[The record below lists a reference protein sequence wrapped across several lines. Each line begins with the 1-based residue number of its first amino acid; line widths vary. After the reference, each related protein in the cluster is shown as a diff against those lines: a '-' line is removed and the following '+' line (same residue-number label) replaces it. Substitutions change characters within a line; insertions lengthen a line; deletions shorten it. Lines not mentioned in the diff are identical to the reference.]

1 MAKNVLTNQH
11 YSPFLGSL
19 LLLFLVSVG
28 IVHPIFAVTMYV
40 SSAGNDTNPG
50 TESQPFKTID
60 RARNAV
66 RAVNG
71 AMTEDITVYLREAR
85 YQLVATVVFDQNDSG
100 TNGFNVIYRS
110 YPGERAIISGGQ
122 PITGWSTVGNGMY
135 RANVGSLRFRQLY
148 VNGIRA
154 QRARTPGAGSYNQLR
169 SWDTGGR
176 RIEIAASEIA
186 NWQRLNEVEMVI
198 PGKGV
203 NQANLRIGSFSVSG
217 TSAFVTPR
225 EPERTRIFQ
234 QGYPPKENRPYYFEN
249 ALEFLDEPG
258 EWYLSTA
265 TGEVFYR
272 PRPGE
277 DMATAEVIVPGLEQ
291 LVRVQGTLS
300 SPAHHIQFHGLSFE
314 HATWIVPS
322 SEGFIGDQ
330 AFTVFTQTLP
340 EDEITSYPGHRHPA
354 AVHVEAANN
363 IRFERNV
370 FKHLGSSG
378 LNLYIGTQD
387 VTVVG
392 NLFMDISAGGIAVDL
407 NLEGNPTDTRK
418 ITRRPVIKNNY
429 LTGIGRDY
437 YQNTGIAVGYAD
449 SAVIE
454 HNELTD
460 MPYSGINVG
469 WGWDDRDNAAR
480 NNLVRYNKIWDVLKL
495 MSDGGGVYTLSRQP
509 GTLISENY
517 VHDITR
523 TGVQG
528 GFNVSGIYLDEGSNF
543 ITVRD
548 NVLTNT
554 GDRPIFQ
561 NANGSS
567 NTFINNNGTLP
578 AVIANAGLEP
588 AFWDIRPAALPTP
601 PPPSGNLVVAYSF
614 SESFGITAADSSGNG
629 KTATFVNGATRTTG
643 KYGNAVSLDGVDDYV
658 MVSDPSL
665 PIGDYTYEAWVFLD
679 RNNVFQTIMEALDGL
694 GGAELEFDV
703 GANSSVQIWSHNV
716 QRIASTA
723 SAIPVGTWTHLAL
736 TRQGG
741 AIRVYVNA
749 VLESQT
755 GSDSGVLNFGNCPLL
770 IGVDAD
776 SACTGLLNGY
786 LKGRID
792 EVRIYGRALSQG
804 EIQTDMITPIGDAPP
819 GLLPPAAPT
828 NLVLQ

>member
-1 MAKNVLTNQH
+1 MNKWICSFALLIFGTFGAPNFCFALT
-11 YSPFLGSL
+11 F
-19 LLLFLVSVG
+19 
-28 IVHPIFAVTMYV
+28 YV
-40 SSAGNDTNPG
+40 APEGDDSNPG
-50 TESQPFKTID
+50 TGPLPFRTIEK
-60 RARNAV
+60 ARTVV
-66 RAVNG
+66 RNVTG
-71 AMTEDITVYLREAR
+71 SMTEDIVVYLYGGTYRLSETA
-85 YQLVATVVFDQNDSG
+85 VFDQNDSG

-277 DMATAEVIVPGLEQ
+277 DMATVEVIVPGLEQ

-554 GDRPIFQ
+554 GTGRYSRTPTDRAIR
-561 NANGSS
+561 SS
-567 NTFINNNGTLP
+567 ITMAHPLQLLP
-578 AVIANAGLEP
+578 MPV
-588 AFWDIRPAALPTP
+588 WSLPT
-601 PPPSGNLVVAYSF
+601 
-614 SESFGITAADSSGNG
+614 GISA
-629 KTATFVNGATRTTG
+629 
-643 KYGNAVSLDGVDDYV
+643 LQ
-658 MVSDPSL
+658 L
-665 PIGDYTYEAWVFLD
+665 P
-679 RNNVFQTIMEALDGL
+679 
-694 GGAELEFDV
+694 
-703 GANSSVQIWSHNV
+703 
-716 QRIASTA
+716 
-723 SAIPVGTWTHLAL
+723 
-736 TRQGG
+736 
-741 AIRVYVNA
+741 
-749 VLESQT
+749 
-755 GSDSGVLNFGNCPLL
+755 LNRPLL
-770 IGVDAD
+770 WAV
-776 SACTGLLNGY
+776 
-786 LKGRID
+786 
-792 EVRIYGRALSQG
+792 
-804 EIQTDMITPIGDAPP
+804 
-819 GLLPPAAPT
+819 
-828 NLVLQ
+828 